1 MAEVC
6 CLQIVWLIH
15 TLQDTMDCI
24 QYRPRAIILYPG
36 RAEMVYRL
44 KTGLVRL
51 HTMDNEGNGLTLRY
65 IKPNEFFGEESL
77 VGLERHHF
85 AESVTHSTVEMFK
98 IITPEIASDLNT
110 CLAKALGRSYLSI
123 SSLASQRLRSRI
135 AASLLELSQTA
146 LGMISPT
153 GERQVLATHD
163 DLAAAVGSVRET
175 VTKVIGEL
183 SREGMIDSGYGKI
196 TLRNFAGLESIA
208 SE

>member
-1 MAEVC
+1 
-6 CLQIVWLIH
+6 
-15 TLQDTMDCI
+15 
-24 QYRPRAIILYPG
+24 
-36 RAEMVYRL
+36 MVYRL

-65 IKPNEFFGEESL
+65 IRPSEFFGEEAL
-77 VGLERHHF
+77 TGLERQHF

-98 IITPEIASDLNT
+98 AKSVTPEIATDLNV

-135 AASLLELSQTA
+135 AAALIELSETA
-146 LGMISPT
+146 LGILSAT

-183 SREGMIDSGYGKI
+183 SREGAIDSGYGRI
-196 TLRNFAGLESIA
+196 TLRDLNGLRTIA
-208 SE
+208 LE